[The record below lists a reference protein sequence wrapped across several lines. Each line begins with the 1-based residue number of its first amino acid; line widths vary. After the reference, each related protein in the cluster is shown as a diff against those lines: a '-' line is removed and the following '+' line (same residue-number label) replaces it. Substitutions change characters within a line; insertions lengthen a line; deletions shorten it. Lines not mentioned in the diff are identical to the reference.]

1 MNKISTLFLSI
12 IFSINIAF
20 SQDEI
25 AKQILDQLSEKGNSY
40 EDITAEFSF
49 NFSNKNQGIDE
60 FSEGKIW
67 IKEDMYKLNMA
78 ADLSII
84 NNGETLWY
92 FMKDVP
98 EVQIMESDSEDEMN
112 PSKIFTIYERGYKYQ
127 YDGKSII
134 NGKETEI
141 INLYPKK
148 SGAISKVILFVDT
161 EKLEFYKIQIIDKE
175 GGTSSYTIKSFITNN
190 QVPESTF
197 NFRKKDHPGV
207 EIIDLR

>member
-60 FSEGKIW
+60 YSEGKIW

-78 ADLSII
+78 TDLSII

-127 YDGKSII
+127 YDGKSTI

>member
-60 FSEGKIW
+60 YSEGKIW

-78 ADLSII
+78 SSDLSII

-112 PSKIFTIYERGYKYQ
+112 PSRIFTIYERGYKYQ
-127 YDGKSII
+127 YDG
-134 NGKETEI
+134 
-141 INLYPKK
+141 
-148 SGAISKVILFVDT
+148 
-161 EKLEFYKIQIIDKE
+161 EKHYR
-175 GGTSSYTIKSFITNN
+175 
-190 QVPESTF
+190 
-197 NFRKKDHPGV
+197 RKKD
-207 EIIDLR
+207 RKY

>member
-1 MNKISTLFLSI
+1 MNKISILFLSI
-12 IFSINIAF
+12 VFSINIAF

-40 EDITAEFSF
+40 KDITAEFSF

-60 FSEGKIW
+60 DSDGKIW
-67 IKEDMYKLNMA
+67 IKEDMYKLDMST
-78 ADLSII
+78 DLSII

-127 YDGKSII
+127 YAGEKTI
-134 NGKETEI
+134 NGKKIEC

-148 SGAISKVILFVDT
+148 SGAISRVVLLVDI
-161 EKLEFYKIQIIDKE
+161 EKLELYKIQIIDID
-175 GGTSSYTIKSFITNN
+175 GGTSSYTINSFITNN
-190 QVPESTF
+190 QVPSSTF
-197 NFRKKDHPGV
+197 NFRKKDYPGV
-207 EIIDLR
+207 EVIDLR